1 MSSTGEIRG
10 SCLCSGI
17 QYAASRLVG
26 PVLHC
31 HCSMCRKAT
40 GAAFRTRVSVPS
52 DALRWIEGESLL
64 GRYASSAGETR
75 TFCTRC
81 GATLFTFFRDHPTVL
96 GLALGTLDTDP
107 VLRPV
112 AHVYVASKAPWY
124 GMTDDLPQFAEA
136 LPAEFLAAWRD
147 EFAAR

>member
-1 MSSTGEIRG
+1 MSGEVELRG
-10 SCLCSGI
+10 SCLCKDT
-17 QYAASRLVG
+17 QYALTQIVG

-52 DALRWIEGESLL
+52 HALRWLAGEQWL
-64 GRYASSAGETR
+64 GRYDSSPGETR
-75 TFCTRC
+75 TFCARC
-81 GATLFTFFRDHPTVL
+81 GATLFTFFRDHPEVL

-112 AHVYVASKAPWY
+112 AHVYVASKAPWHEI
-124 GMTDDLPQFAEA
+124 TDDLPQFDEG
-136 LPAEFLAAWRD
+136 LPAELLVAWR
-147 EFAAR
+147 ATLPAR